1 MSDPSQTMAGEPVQ
15 QPGPPIGTIVVLAV
29 AAVFYLG
36 MMVCLVNIQS
46 HGDDAVGR
54 AMAEGFGIM
63 FAMMLWVVLGILLLF
78 GGTQG
83 AMPAWSAGTATIL
96 LPDFRQL
103 SPS

>member
-1 MSDPSQTMAGEPVQ
+1 MAGEPVQ

-54 AMAEGFGIM
+54 TMAEGFGIM
-63 FAMMLWVVLGILLLF
+63 FAMMLWVVLGILLLL

-96 LPDFRQL
+96 LPISAFTVVIVVG
-103 SPS
+103 